1 MKNCL
6 IVVNTDK
13 PKSELLGIE
22 TANFLKLRGVE
33 YTFLDF
39 NGNEQDCD
47 WKSFDFVI
55 TLGGDGTVLFAARG
69 AAKHSIPVF
78 PVNLGEFGFIA
89 GVQPDE
95 WEKSLDLF
103 LQGKLKTVLRTM
115 LSAQV
120 IRGGKIVESH
130 QALNDIVVSA
140 KSAAQTISMDVS
152 VNETTLG
159 HFKADGAIVSSPTGS
174 TAYSASAGG
183 PIVGPDLD
191 ALVLTPLNPFSLSAR
206 PIVFSTRALLQI
218 KLIPSRNRDAILT
231 VDGQKPID
239 LKDNDIIQIKK
250 SEHDAI
256 LAGTSVEKFYNAL
269 RNKLN
274 WSGGPNGGSNAR
286 IFKDK
291 RLCADR
297 LFQR

>member
-13 PKSELLGIE
+13 PKSEMLGIE

-95 WEKSLDLF
+95 WQKSLDLF

-115 LSAQV
+115 LCAQV
-120 IRGGKIVESH
+120 IRGGKTVEGH

-274 WSGGPNGGSNAR
+274 WSGGPNGGSNA
-286 IFKDK
+286 
-291 RLCADR
+291 
-297 LFQR
+297 

>member
-115 LSAQV
+115 LSTQV

-274 WSGGPNGGSNAR
+274 WSGGPNGGSNA
-286 IFKDK
+286 
-291 RLCADR
+291 
-297 LFQR
+297 

>member
-13 PKSELLGIE
+13 PKSEMLGIDI
-22 TANFLKLRGVE
+22 ANFLKPRGVD

-39 NGNEQDCD
+39 NGNAQDGD
-47 WKSFDFVI
+47 WASFDFVI

-69 AAKHSIPVF
+69 AAKDSIPVF

-95 WEKSLDLF
+95 WEKSLEDF
-103 LQGKLKTVLRTM
+103 LRGDLKTIRRTM
-115 LSAQV
+115 LFAEV
-120 IRGGKIVESH
+120 IRDGKKIADY

-140 KSAAQTISMDVS
+140 KSAAQTISMDIS
-152 VNETTLG
+152 VNGSALG
-159 HFKADGAIVSSPTGS
+159 RFKADGAIVSSPTGS

-191 ALVLTPLNPFSLSAR
+191 ALVFTPLNPFSLSAR
-206 PIVFSTRALLQI
+206 PIVFSTQALLSVQ
-218 KLIPSRNRDAILT
+218 LIPSRNRDAILT
-231 VDGQKPID
+231 VDGQKPVD
-239 LKDNDIIQIKK
+239 LKDFDIIQIKK

-269 RNKLN
+269 HNKLN
-274 WSGGPNGGSNAR
+274 WSGGPNGGSNA
-286 IFKDK
+286 
-291 RLCADR
+291 
-297 LFQR
+297 

>member
-47 WKSFDFVI
+47 WKSFDFMI

-95 WEKSLDLF
+95 WENSLDLF

-274 WSGGPNGGSNAR
+274 WSGGPNGGSNA
-286 IFKDK
+286 
-291 RLCADR
+291 
-297 LFQR
+297 

>member
-89 GVQPDE
+89 GVQPYE
-95 WEKSLDLF
+95 WENSLDLF

-274 WSGGPNGGSNAR
+274 WSGGPNGGSNA
-286 IFKDK
+286 
-291 RLCADR
+291 
-297 LFQR
+297 

>member
-13 PKSELLGIE
+13 AQSEMLGIAV
-22 TANFLKLRGVE
+22 ANFLKPRGVD

-47 WKSFDFVI
+47 WKSFDFAI

-69 AAKHSIPVF
+69 AARHSIPVF
-78 PVNLGEFGFIA
+78 PINLGEFGFIA

-95 WEKSLDLF
+95 WEKSLELF
-103 LQGKLKTVLRTM
+103 LEGKLNTVRRTM
-115 LSAQV
+115 LYAE
-120 IRGGKIVESH
+120 IFRDGKAAASY

-140 KSAAQTISMDVS
+140 KSAAQTIAMDISVS
-152 VNETTLG
+152 GSLLG
-159 HFKADGAIVSSPTGS
+159 HVKADGAIVSSPTGS

-206 PIVFSTRALLQI
+206 PIVFSSRALLKIQI
-218 KLIPSRNRDAILT
+218 VPSRNRDAILT
-231 VDGQKPID
+231 VDGQKPVD
-239 LKDNDIIQIKK
+239 LKDFDTIQIKK

-274 WSGGPNGGSNAR
+274 WSGGPNGGPNA
-286 IFKDK
+286 
-291 RLCADR
+291 
-297 LFQR
+297 

>member
-13 PKSELLGIE
+13 AQSEMLGIAV
-22 TANFLKLRGVE
+22 ANFLKPRGVD

-47 WKSFDFVI
+47 WKSFDFAI

-69 AAKHSIPVF
+69 AARHSIPVF
-78 PVNLGEFGFIA
+78 PINLGEFGFIA

-95 WEKSLDLF
+95 WEKSLELF
-103 LQGKLKTVLRTM
+103 LEGKLNTVRRTM
-115 LSAQV
+115 LYAE
-120 IRGGKIVESH
+120 IFRDGKAAASY

-140 KSAAQTISMDVS
+140 KSAAQTIAMDISVS
-152 VNETTLG
+152 GSLLG
-159 HFKADGAIVSSPTGS
+159 HVKADGAIVSSPTGS

-206 PIVFSTRALLQI
+206 PIVFSSRALLKIQI
-218 KLIPSRNRDAILT
+218 VPSRNRDAILT
-231 VDGQKPID
+231 VDGQKPVD
-239 LKDNDIIQIKK
+239 LKDFDTIQIKK

-269 RNKLN
+269 HNKLN
-274 WSGGPNGGSNAR
+274 WSGGPNGGSHA
-286 IFKDK
+286 
-291 RLCADR
+291 
-297 LFQR
+297 

>member
-13 PKSELLGIE
+13 APSEMLGIE
-22 TANFLKLRGVE
+22 TANFLKTRGVA

-89 GVQPDE
+89 GVQPDG
-95 WEKSLDLF
+95 WQKSLELF
-103 LQGKLKTVLRTM
+103 LQGKLNTVRRTM
-115 LSAQV
+115 LCAEILRDKKSVA
-120 IRGGKIVESH
+120 KYE
-130 QALNDIVVSA
+130 AFNDIVVSA
-140 KSAAQTISMDVS
+140 KSAAQTISMDIS
-152 VNETTLG
+152 VNGGPLG

-218 KLIPSRNRDAILT
+218 QLIPSRNRDAILT

-239 LKDNDIIQIKK
+239 LKDYDIIQIKK

-274 WSGGPNGGSNAR
+274 WSGGPNGGSNA
-286 IFKDK
+286 
-291 RLCADR
+291 
-297 LFQR
+297 

>member
-13 PKSELLGIE
+13 PKSEMLGIE

-33 YTFLDF
+33 YMFLDF

-47 WKSFDFVI
+47 WKSFDFAI

-274 WSGGPNGGSNAR
+274 WSGGPNGGSNA
-286 IFKDK
+286 
-291 RLCADR
+291 
-297 LFQR
+297 

>member
-1 MKNCL
+1 
-6 IVVNTDK
+6 
-13 PKSELLGIE
+13 
-22 TANFLKLRGVE
+22 
-33 YTFLDF
+33 
-39 NGNEQDCD
+39 
-47 WKSFDFVI
+47 
-55 TLGGDGTVLFAARG
+55 
-69 AAKHSIPVF
+69 
-78 PVNLGEFGFIA
+78 
-89 GVQPDE
+89 
-95 WEKSLDLF
+95 
-103 LQGKLKTVLRTM
+103 M
-115 LSAQV
+115 LCAQV
-120 IRGGKIVESH
+120 IRGGKTVESH

-274 WSGGPNGGSNAR
+274 WSGGPNGGSNA
-286 IFKDK
+286 
-291 RLCADR
+291 
-297 LFQR
+297 

>member
-6 IVVNTDK
+6 VVVNTDK
-13 PKSELLGIE
+13 PKSEMLGIE
-22 TANFLKLRGVE
+22 VANFLKPRGVD

-47 WKSFDFVI
+47 WKSFDFAI

-69 AAKHSIPVF
+69 AARHSIPVF
-78 PVNLGEFGFIA
+78 PINLGEFGFIA

-95 WEKSLDLF
+95 WQESLELF

-115 LSAQV
+115 LAARI
-120 IRGGKIVESH
+120 IRDGKTVAGY

-140 KSAAQTISMDVS
+140 KSAAQTISMDIC

-206 PIVFSTRALLQI
+206 PIVFSTRALLQMR
-218 KLIPSRNRDAILT
+218 LVPSRNRDAILT

-239 LKDNDIIQIKK
+239 LKDYDIIQIKK

-274 WSGGPNGGSNAR
+274 WSGGPNGGSNA
-286 IFKDK
+286 
-291 RLCADR
+291 
-297 LFQR
+297 

>member
-13 PKSELLGIE
+13 AQSEMLGIE
-22 TANFLKLRGVE
+22 AANFLKTRGVG

-39 NGNEQDCD
+39 NGNEQECD

-69 AAKHSIPVF
+69 AAKYSIPVF

-89 GVQPDE
+89 GVQPEE
-95 WEKSLDLF
+95 WEKSLELF
-103 LQGKLKTVLRTM
+103 LQGKLNTVRRTM
-115 LSAQV
+115 LCAEIFREKKSVA
-120 IRGGKIVESH
+120 RY
-130 QALNDIVVSA
+130 QALYDIVVSA
-140 KSAAQTISMDVS
+140 KSAAQTISMDIS
-152 VNETTLG
+152 VNETPLG
-159 HFKADGAIVSSPTGS
+159 RIKADGAIVSSPTGS

-206 PIVFSTRALLQI
+206 PIVFSTRALLTAQ
-218 KLIPSRNRDAILT
+218 LIPSRNRDAILT

-239 LKDNDIIQIKK
+239 LKDYDIIQIKK

-269 RNKLN
+269 HNKLN
-274 WSGGPNGGSNAR
+274 WSGGPNGGSNA
-286 IFKDK
+286 
-291 RLCADR
+291 
-297 LFQR
+297 

>member
-13 PKSELLGIE
+13 AQSEMLGIE
-22 TANFLKLRGVE
+22 TANFLKTRGVD

-39 NGNEQDCD
+39 NGNEQDFD
-47 WKSFDFVI
+47 WKSYDFVI

-78 PVNLGEFGFIA
+78 SVNLGEFGFIA

-95 WEKSLDLF
+95 WQKSLELF
-103 LQGKLKTVLRTM
+103 LQGKLNTVRRTM
-115 LSAQV
+115 LCAEILRDKKSVA
-120 IRGGKIVESH
+120 KYE
-130 QALNDIVVSA
+130 AFNDIVVSA
-140 KSAAQTISMDVS
+140 KSAAQTISMDIS
-152 VNETTLG
+152 VNGGPLG

-218 KLIPSRNRDAILT
+218 KLVPSRNRDAILT

-239 LKDNDIIQIKK
+239 LKDCDIIQIKK

-274 WSGGPNGGSNAR
+274 WSGGPNGGTNA
-286 IFKDK
+286 
-291 RLCADR
+291 
-297 LFQR
+297 

>member
-95 WEKSLDLF
+95 WENSLDLF

-274 WSGGPNGGSNAR
+274 WSGGPNGGSNA
-286 IFKDK
+286 
-291 RLCADR
+291 
-297 LFQR
+297 

>member
-1 MKNCL
+1 MKKCL

-13 PKSELLGIE
+13 APSEMLGIE
-22 TANFLKLRGVE
+22 VANFLKERGVDYE
-33 YTFLDF
+33 FLDF
-39 NGNEQDCD
+39 NGAGQDCD
-47 WKSFDFVI
+47 WKACDFAV

-69 AAKHSIPVF
+69 AAKFSVPVF

-95 WEKSLDLF
+95 WQESLELF
-103 LQGKLKTVLRTM
+103 LAGKMKTVRRTM
-115 LSAQV
+115 LCAEV
-120 IRGGKIVESH
+120 FREGKPAARYE
-130 QALNDIVVSA
+130 ALNDIVVSA
-140 KSAAQTISMDVS
+140 KSAAQTISMDIS
-152 VNETTLG
+152 VNGAPLG

-191 ALVLTPLNPFSLSAR
+191 ALVLTPLNSFSLSAR
-206 PIVFSTRALLQI
+206 PIVFSTKAVLSAQI
-218 KLIPSRNRDAILT
+218 IPSRNRDAILT
-231 VDGQKPID
+231 VDGQKPVD
-239 LKDNDIIQIKK
+239 LKDNDIIHIKK

-274 WSGGPNGGSNAR
+274 WSGGPNGGSNA
-286 IFKDK
+286 
-291 RLCADR
+291 
-297 LFQR
+297 

>member
-1 MKNCL
+1 MKKCL

-13 PKSELLGIE
+13 PKSEMLGIE
-22 TANFLKLRGVE
+22 TANFLKQRGVE

-47 WKSFDFVI
+47 WKSFDFAI

-69 AAKHSIPVF
+69 AAEHSIPVF
-78 PVNLGEFGFIA
+78 PINLGEFGFIA

-95 WEKSLDLF
+95 WENSLELF
-103 LQGKLKTVLRTM
+103 LAGKMGTVRRTM
-115 LSAQV
+115 LGAEV
-120 IRGGKIVESH
+120 IRDGKKIAGY

-140 KSAAQTISMDVS
+140 KSAAQTISMDIK
-152 VNETTLG
+152 VNGSPLG
-159 HFKADGAIVSSPTGS
+159 RFKADGAIVSSPTGS

-206 PIVFSTRALLQI
+206 PIVFSTQALLSVQ
-218 KLIPSRNRDAILT
+218 LIPSRNRDAILT
-231 VDGQKPID
+231 VDGQKPVD
-239 LKDNDIIQIKK
+239 LKDYDIIQIKK

-274 WSGGPNGGSNAR
+274 WSGGPNGGSNA
-286 IFKDK
+286 
-291 RLCADR
+291 
-297 LFQR
+297 

>member
-13 PKSELLGIE
+13 AQSEMLGIE
-22 TANFLKLRGVE
+22 AANFLKLRDVDF
-33 YTFLDF
+33 TFLDF
-39 NGNEQDCD
+39 NGNAQDCD
-47 WKSFDFVI
+47 WKKYDFVI

-95 WEKSLDLF
+95 WQESLDLF
-103 LQGKLKTVLRTM
+103 LQGKLNTIRRTM
-115 LSAQV
+115 LCAEI
-120 IRGGKIVESH
+120 IRDQKSVARYE
-130 QALNDIVVSA
+130 ALNDIVVSA
-140 KSAAQTISMDVS
+140 KSAAQTISMDIS
-152 VNETTLG
+152 VNGSPLG
-159 HFKADGAIVSSPTGS
+159 RFKADGAIVSSPTGS

-206 PIVFSTRALLQI
+206 PIVFSSRALLRAEI
-218 KLIPSRNRDAILT
+218 IPSRNRDSILT

-274 WSGGPNGGSNAR
+274 WSGGPNGGSRA
-286 IFKDK
+286 
-291 RLCADR
+291 
-297 LFQR
+297 

>member
-120 IRGGKIVESH
+120 VRGGKIVESH

-274 WSGGPNGGSNAR
+274 WSGGPNGGSNA
-286 IFKDK
+286 
-291 RLCADR
+291 
-297 LFQR
+297 

>member
-120 IRGGKIVESH
+120 NRGGKIVESH

-274 WSGGPNGGSNAR
+274 WSGGPNGGSNA
-286 IFKDK
+286 
-291 RLCADR
+291 
-297 LFQR
+297 

>member
-13 PKSELLGIE
+13 APSEMLGIE
-22 TANFLKLRGVE
+22 VANFLKERGVD
-33 YTFLDF
+33 YNFLDF
-39 NGNEQDCD
+39 NGAGQECD
-47 WKSFDFVI
+47 WKAYDFAV

-69 AAKHSIPVF
+69 AAKHGIPVF

-95 WEKSLDLF
+95 WQQSLELF
-103 LQGKLKTVLRTM
+103 LRGELKTVLRTM
-115 LSAQV
+115 LCAEV
-120 IRGGKIVESH
+120 VRDGKTAARYE
-130 QALNDIVVSA
+130 ALNDIVVSA
-140 KSAAQTISMDVS
+140 KSAAQTISMDIS
-152 VNETTLG
+152 VNGTPLG

-191 ALVLTPLNPFSLSAR
+191 ALVLTPLNSFSLSAR
-206 PIVFSTRALLQI
+206 PIVFSTKAVLSAQI
-218 KLIPSRNRDAILT
+218 IPSRNRDAILT
-231 VDGQKPID
+231 VDGQKPVD
-239 LKDNDIIQIKK
+239 LKDYDIIHIKK

-274 WSGGPNGGSNAR
+274 WSGGPNGGSNA
-286 IFKDK
+286 
-291 RLCADR
+291 
-297 LFQR
+297 

>member
-13 PKSELLGIE
+13 PKSEMLGIE
-22 TANFLKLRGVE
+22 IANFLKLRGVE
-33 YTFLDF
+33 YMFLDF

-47 WKSFDFVI
+47 WKSFGFAI

-69 AAKHSIPVF
+69 AAKHTIPVF

-103 LQGKLKTVLRTM
+103 LQGKLNTVRRTM
-115 LSAQV
+115 LCAQV
-120 IRGGKIVESH
+120 IRGGKTIESH

-218 KLIPSRNRDAILT
+218 KLVPSRNRDAILT

-274 WSGGPNGGSNAR
+274 WSGGPNGGSNA
-286 IFKDK
+286 
-291 RLCADR
+291 
-297 LFQR
+297 

>member
-120 IRGGKIVESH
+120 IRGGKTVECH

-274 WSGGPNGGSNAR
+274 WSGGPNGGSNA
-286 IFKDK
+286 
-291 RLCADR
+291 
-297 LFQR
+297 

>member
-13 PKSELLGIE
+13 APSEMLGIE
-22 TANFLKLRGVE
+22 VANFLKERGVDYE
-33 YTFLDF
+33 FLDF
-39 NGNEQDCD
+39 NGAGQECD
-47 WKSFDFVI
+47 WKAYDFAV

-69 AAKHSIPVF
+69 AAKFSVPVF

-95 WEKSLDLF
+95 WQESLELF
-103 LQGKLKTVLRTM
+103 LAGKMKTVRRTM
-115 LSAQV
+115 LCAEV
-120 IRGGKIVESH
+120 FREGKPAARYE
-130 QALNDIVVSA
+130 ALNDIVVSA
-140 KSAAQTISMDVS
+140 KSAAQTISMDIS
-152 VNETTLG
+152 VNGAPLG

-191 ALVLTPLNPFSLSAR
+191 ALVLTPLNSFSLSAR
-206 PIVFSTRALLQI
+206 PIVFSTKAVLSAQI
-218 KLIPSRNRDAILT
+218 IPSRNRDAILT
-231 VDGQKPID
+231 VDGQKPVD
-239 LKDNDIIQIKK
+239 LKDNDIIHIKK

-274 WSGGPNGGSNAR
+274 WSGGPNGGSNA
-286 IFKDK
+286 
-291 RLCADR
+291 
-297 LFQR
+297 

>member
-95 WEKSLDLF
+95 WEKYLDLF

-274 WSGGPNGGSNAR
+274 WSGGPNGGSNA
-286 IFKDK
+286 
-291 RLCADR
+291 
-297 LFQR
+297 

>member
-13 PKSELLGIE
+13 AQSEMLGIE
-22 TANFLKLRGVE
+22 TANFLKTRGVD

-39 NGNEQDCD
+39 NGNEQDFD
-47 WKSFDFVI
+47 WKSYDFVI

-78 PVNLGEFGFIA
+78 SVNLGEFGFIA

-95 WEKSLDLF
+95 WQKSLELF
-103 LQGKLKTVLRTM
+103 LQGKLNTVRRTM
-115 LSAQV
+115 LCAEILRDKKSVA
-120 IRGGKIVESH
+120 KYE
-130 QALNDIVVSA
+130 AFNDIVVSA
-140 KSAAQTISMDVS
+140 KSAAQTISMDIS
-152 VNETTLG
+152 VNGGPLG

-218 KLIPSRNRDAILT
+218 KLVPSRNRDAILT

-239 LKDNDIIQIKK
+239 LKDCDIIQIKK

-274 WSGGPNGGSNAR
+274 WSGGPNGGSNA
-286 IFKDK
+286 
-291 RLCADR
+291 
-297 LFQR
+297 

>member
-22 TANFLKLRGVE
+22 SANFLKLRGVE

-274 WSGGPNGGSNAR
+274 WSGGPNGGSNA
-286 IFKDK
+286 
-291 RLCADR
+291 
-297 LFQR
+297 

>member
-274 WSGGPNGGSNAR
+274 WSGGPNGGSNA
-286 IFKDK
+286 
-291 RLCADR
+291 
-297 LFQR
+297 

>member
-69 AAKHSIPVF
+69 AAKYSIPVF

-120 IRGGKIVESH
+120 IRGGKTVECH

-159 HFKADGAIVSSPTGS
+159 RFKADGAIVSSPTGS

-274 WSGGPNGGSNAR
+274 WSGGPNGGSNA
-286 IFKDK
+286 
-291 RLCADR
+291 
-297 LFQR
+297 

>member
-13 PKSELLGIE
+13 AQSEMLGIE
-22 TANFLKLRGVE
+22 TANFLKTRGVD

-39 NGNEQDCD
+39 NGNEQDFD
-47 WKSFDFVI
+47 WKSYDFVI

-78 PVNLGEFGFIA
+78 SVNLGEFGFIA

-95 WEKSLDLF
+95 WQKSLELF
-103 LQGKLKTVLRTM
+103 LQGKLNTVRRTM
-115 LSAQV
+115 LCAEILRDKKSVA
-120 IRGGKIVESH
+120 KYE
-130 QALNDIVVSA
+130 AFNDIVVSA
-140 KSAAQTISMDVS
+140 KSAAQTISMDIS
-152 VNETTLG
+152 VNGGPLG

-218 KLIPSRNRDAILT
+218 KLVPSRNRDAILT

-274 WSGGPNGGSNAR
+274 WSGGPNGGSNA
-286 IFKDK
+286 
-291 RLCADR
+291 
-297 LFQR
+297 